1 MLPRAM
7 KGGMAGKQ
15 GEGYRGPPWAPC
27 HVEMVA
33 HIKCFFFLVSRFL
46 FRSSFSG
53 RENSDEPRFPLPGG

>member
-15 GEGYRGPPWAPC
+15 EGIGGPPMGLFFC

-33 HIKCFFFLVSRFL
+33 HIRYFLVSKFL

-53 RENSDEPRFPLPGG
+53 R